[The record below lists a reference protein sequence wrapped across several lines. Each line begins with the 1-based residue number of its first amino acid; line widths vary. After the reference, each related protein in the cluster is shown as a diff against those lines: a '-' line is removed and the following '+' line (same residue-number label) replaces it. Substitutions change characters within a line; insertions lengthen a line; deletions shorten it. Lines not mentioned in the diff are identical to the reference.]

1 MHFSL
6 ALAQLPHTS
15 SESSPASVSLA
26 LHFTPIHHS
35 CHCFSDY
42 SLFCCQFQ
50 KMCFITAIFIYKGSL
65 KLLDLAFKVVQKC
78 GPTTSKLFQLFSSFF
93 QMWIPQM
100 SNSVCSFLI
109 PHWLRLFLCY
119 SCLPLHLN
127 KVNKTTQSVNLSF
140 IRYFRHLTLCW
151 PFLDTSL
158 TCTGETQ
165 AYMEP
170 GGSWLWNHKQLDHSS
185 LEFRALKSSIPYTI
199 ISSSLTY

>member
-15 SESSPASVSLA
+15 SESSPASMSLA

-42 SLFCCQFQ
+42 SLFCCQIQ

-65 KLLDLAFKVVQKC
+65 KLFDLAFKVFQKC
-78 GPTTSKLFQLFSSFF
+78 GPTTSKLFQLFSPFF

-109 PHWLRLFLCY
+109 PHFGSGCF
-119 SCLPLHLN
+119 SAIPASPLHLN
-127 KVNKTTQSVNLSF
+127 KVNKTTQSVNFSF

-151 PFLDTSL
+151 PFLDSFADLHGGDTSL
-158 TCTGETQ
+158 HGARWFLALEPQ
-165 AYMEP
+165 A
-170 GGSWLWNHKQLDHSS
+170 
-185 LEFRALKSSIPYTI
+185 A
-199 ISSSLTY
+199 